1 MAGSTRI
8 SAGPLPDAAK
18 WGPSDNGGLFQAWLQ
33 ALSALGYSY
42 GVVWLNSMMVPPTP
56 QSRDRMY
63 VVLWRKGMRAPDLRV
78 EPDSWCESCQKIV
91 GGKQTFKKRESA
103 RWGRYGQQYFYTC
116 PECYS
121 TVIPGAAPASSVIDY
136 SLEAPVIGEREK
148 PLAKNTRE
156 RIRRGLER
164 LQQEPFAIRLT
175 HGVAPKP
182 LTLPLVTTTTRQDMA
197 MVMPVSGNTHE
208 ASPGN
213 RARDAA
219 LAPLAT
225 VHGSLD
231 RALVTRT
238 GHKSANG
245 ALGRDAAKEPNLTL
259 TTQQDLALVYANRA
273 HGVPKP
279 ADTSPTAAACTG
291 GHLGVV
297 VSNYSPGW
305 ARRAKEQP
313 IGSVTTQDGHS
324 LVIPYT
330 RSTRI
335 TVAEREVATTLTTRD
350 RLGVLTADSEQGS
363 GHEQAEPEREP
374 APINDEDIDA
384 CRFRMFSLEEIAGA
398 MAMSTHV
405 HGGEYVLTG
414 NKRERMSQ
422 YGSAVTPPV
431 MELLVSRLLEVLDE
445 PAA

>member
-1 MAGSTRI
+1 
-8 SAGPLPDAAK
+8 
-18 WGPSDNGGLFQAWLQ
+18 
-33 ALSALGYSY
+33 
-42 GVVWLNSMMVPPTP
+42 MMVPPTP
-56 QSRDRMY
+56 QSRDRLY
-63 VVLWRKGMRAPDLRV
+63 ACFWLKGMRAPNLKV

-91 GGKQTFKKRESA
+91 AGKQTFKKRETA

-136 SLEAPVIGEREK
+136 SLEAPVIGERDK

-175 HGVAPKP
+175 HGTAPKP
-182 LTLPLVTTTTRQDMA
+182 LTLPLVTATTRHDRAKPSAA

-213 RARDAA
+213 RAKDAA
-219 LAPLAT
+219 LSPLAT

-231 RALVTRT
+231 RALVMANTQTGVPRPADTQSAQTLRT
-238 GHKSANG
+238 EGGLS
-245 ALGRDAAKEPNLTL
+245 
-259 TTQQDLALVYANRA
+259 LVYANRA
-273 HGVPKP
+273 HGVPKR
-279 ADTSPTAAACTG
+279 ADHSPTAAASPKALATG

-297 VSNYSPGW
+297 VSNYTPGW
-305 ARRAKEQP
+305 ARRAGEQP

-335 TVAEREVATTLTTRD
+335 TVADREAATTLTTRD
-350 RLGVLTADSEQGS
+350 RLGLLTADVQRGA
-363 GHEQAEPEREP
+363 GHEQAGD
-374 APINDEDIDA
+374 AHITDEDIDA

-398 MAMSTHV
+398 MSMSTHV
-405 HGGEYVLTG
+405 HGGEYVVTG

-422 YGSAVTPPV
+422 LGAAVTPPV
-431 MELLVSRLLEVLDE
+431 MKLLVSRILEVLDE
-445 PAA
+445 PVA